1 MGVSFQLPLI
11 GQDEKRGQGR
21 GISVDETGE
30 LEGGNRGDG
39 EEGAARI
46 ENEGKANNGVFS
58 FCAHVGGNNRR
69 LSAAPL
75 ISGMVKLNPR
85 VEFIRFYWERGRR
98 KSKFTEG
105 GLGAPEKSGGK
116 RRRRRRTKGKKKR
129 GTG

>member
-1 MGVSFQLPLI
+1 M
-11 GQDEKRGQGR
+11 
-21 GISVDETGE
+21 GE
-30 LEGGNRGDG
+30 LEGGNRGVG

-105 GLGAPEKSGGK
+105 GLGAPEKSGGGEEE
-116 RRRRRRTKGKKKR
+116 TWEKKKDEGEEKKGNGIETGGR
-129 GTG
+129 GMRDARTW

>member
-1 MGVSFQLPLI
+1 MWT
-11 GQDEKRGQGR
+11 GR
-21 GISVDETGE
+21 ENWKEEI
-30 LEGGNRGDG
+30 EGTVKK
-39 EEGAARI
+39 EPARI

-58 FCAHVGGNNRR
+58 FGAHVGGNNRR

-105 GLGAPEKSGGK
+105 GLGAPEKSGGGK
-116 RRRRRRTKGKKKR
+116 RRRRRRRRTEGEEKK

>member
-21 GISVDETGE
+21 RISVDGMGE
-30 LEGGNRGDG
+30 LEGGNRGVG

-69 LSAAPL
+69 LS
-75 ISGMVKLNPR
+75 VHR
-85 VEFIRFYWERGRR
+85 
-98 KSKFTEG
+98 
-105 GLGAPEKSGGK
+105 
-116 RRRRRRTKGKKKR
+116 
-129 GTG
+129 

>member
-1 MGVSFQLPLI
+1 MKKEPAQ
-11 GQDEKRGQGR
+11 
-21 GISVDETGE
+21 
-30 LEGGNRGDG
+30 
-39 EEGAARI
+39 I

-58 FCAHVGGNNRR
+58 FGAHVGGNNRR

-105 GLGAPEKSGGK
+105 GLGAPEKSGGG
-116 RRRRRRTKGKKKR
+116 RGDVGEEEGRKGKKKR
-129 GTG
+129 ERDRNGGGRGMRDAHVVRVYQV